1 MKSKAEL
8 DANLR
13 LFYAEARNK
22 DGGHYSRSTLL
33 GFRNGLERYLNNP
46 PYKKGIH
53 IATDPAFQQSNQMLD
68 AKLKDMKKHGEQNV
82 KHKPAIESEDLPHL
96 KESGVISPTTPQG
109 LLYNVWFH
117 VTLYFCRRG
126 REGQRNLTKSS
137 FLFLQDEN
145 NKWYATMAHDESSKT
160 RQGGIDDTATNY
172 EKLGR
177 MYQTE
182 HRNDGFNALHLYC
195 SKLNPNCSAFF
206 QFPKRFWK
214 GPEESVWF
222 ENRCVGTN
230 KLGSMMKELSKAA
243 NLSQL
248 YTNHCIRATAI
259 TLWSDAGLSN
269 RHIMTLSGHR
279 NENSLKSYNARP
291 SSQQLQACSNVLS
304 SALNPQAT
312 REPATAS
319 TFWIRCL
326 CYDS

>member
-1 MKSKAEL
+1 
-8 DANLR
+8 
-13 LFYAEARNK
+13 
-22 DGGHYSRSTLL
+22 
-33 GFRNGLERYLNNP
+33 
-46 PYKKGIH
+46 
-53 IATDPAFQQSNQMLD
+53 MLD

-82 KHKPAIESEDLPHL
+82 KHKPAIESEDLRRL
-96 KESGVISPTTPQG
+96 KESDVISPTTPQG

-117 VTLYFCRRG
+117 VTLFFCQRG

-182 HRNDGFNALHLYC
+182 HWNDGFNALHLYC

-312 REPATAS
+312 QADQQMQVFQGNEQQPQHFGSAACAMIPSQQNLTRHDERLNFS
-319 TFWIRCL
+319 TMFSGCQIGQVHITFKG
-326 CYDS
+326 DQAQ